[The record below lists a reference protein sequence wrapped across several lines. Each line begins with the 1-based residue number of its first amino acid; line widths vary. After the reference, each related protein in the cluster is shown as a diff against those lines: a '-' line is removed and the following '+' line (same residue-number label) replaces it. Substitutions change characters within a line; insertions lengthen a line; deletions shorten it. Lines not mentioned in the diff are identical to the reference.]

1 MDLLEMANYS
11 LKNLRHKGIRSWL
24 TILGIVVGITAVVV
38 LVGLAQGLRDQ
49 VGSQLQSFGP
59 RTILIA
65 PYSIDSSNSGAFVS
79 GGASSANLRPS
90 SGKLYDQDAERLRK
104 VADMDI
110 MTRVIMGR
118 TILGY
123 KEKEVTA
130 SVYAVDPSDFQETVS
145 FEIDKGRF
153 LEAADRRVAVLGS
166 DIASDSFDTEIDMG
180 AMINIGG
187 QPYRVIGV
195 MKKSGNSFA
204 QVDSVIFIPF
214 DEGRDMFSNTL
225 LKNEISAIRIIVKE
239 GANMQEVSQEI
250 EDILISSHKVTKDTK
265 DFTVVSPEFIN
276 GQVDSI
282 MGMVTAFLGG
292 IAGISLLIGGI
303 GISNTMFMS
312 VLERRREIGVLKS
325 IGATEEEI
333 KGLFTVESSMIG
345 IFGGFAGVAIGWLLI
360 LMISIVGN
368 FPASFTPIIGF
379 GALVFSAAIG
389 VIAGYI
395 PAGQAAKL
403 DPIESL
409 RYE

>member
-1 MDLLEMANYS
+1 MNLLEMAEYS

-59 RTILIA
+59 TTIIIA
-65 PYSIDSSNSGAFVS
+65 PYSMEGSSSS
-79 GGASSANLRPS
+79 SLMGGASSASLRPS
-90 SGKLYDQDAERLRK
+90 SGKLYDQDVERLK
-104 VADMDI
+104 KIGDI
-110 MTRVIMGR
+110 ETITRVIMGR
-118 TILGY
+118 TVLGY
-123 KEKEVTA
+123 KGKEITA
-130 SVYAVDPSDFQETVS
+130 SVYAIDPSDFKETVT

-153 LEAADRRVAVLGS
+153 LDSADRRVAVLGS
-166 DIASDSFDTEIDMG
+166 DVANDSFETKIDLNSV
-180 AMINIGG
+180 ITIGG
-187 QPYRVIGV
+187 QPYRVVGV

-204 QVDSVIFIPF
+204 QTDSVIFIQF

-225 LKNEISAIRIIVKE
+225 IKNEISAIRIIVRD
-239 GANMQEVSQEI
+239 GASMPEVSQEI

-276 GQVDSI
+276 NQVDSI

-312 VLERRREIGVLKS
+312 VLERRKEIGVLKS
-325 IGATEEEI
+325 LGATEEEI
-333 KGLFTVESSMIG
+333 KYLFSVESAMIG
-345 IFGGFAGVAIGWLLI
+345 VFGGVVGITFGWLVLVV
-360 LMISIVGN
+360 ISAIAN

-379 GALVFSAAIG
+379 GALAFSAIIG
-389 VIAGYI
+389 VVAGYI

-403 DPIESL
+403 DPIEAL